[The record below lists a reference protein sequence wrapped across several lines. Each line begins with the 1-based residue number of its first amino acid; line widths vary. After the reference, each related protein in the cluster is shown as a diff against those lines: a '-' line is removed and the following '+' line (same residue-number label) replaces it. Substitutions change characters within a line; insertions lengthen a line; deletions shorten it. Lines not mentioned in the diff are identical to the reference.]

1 MSNPV
6 SLKTNSWQKETG
18 VAKLKP
24 FLLRHY
30 LSGGDGGFTLIE
42 MIAVVIMIAV
52 LSAIAAPGW
61 LAFVNRQRVS
71 KVNDVVLSS
80 LQEAQREAKRT
91 KYSYSLSLR
100 INNTTDKIPQI
111 AIDRYDTN
119 NSNSCINVPAN
130 CSWKNLTSEVGVKS
144 NQVWVGTN
152 ITTANTAK
160 TTGSSDPL
168 STTPKTIIFDQFGN
182 LSQPANSQPPN
193 IGPRGLM
200 VVVAVPKP
208 NSGTPQPIDSTKR
221 CAIVRTLLGSIQREQ
236 GTDCL

>member
-6 SLKTNSWQKETG
+6 SLKTNSWQKETRL
-18 VAKLKP
+18 AKLKP

-30 LSGGDGGFTLIE
+30 LSGRDRGFTMIE
-42 MIAVVIMIAV
+42 MIAVVIIIAV

-71 KVNDVVLSS
+71 KVNDVVFSS

-91 KYSYSLSLR
+91 KYNYSLSLR
-100 INNTTDKIPQI
+100 INNTTDKIPQV
-111 AIDRYDTN
+111 AVDRYDTN
-119 NSNSCINVPAN
+119 NPISCINVPAN
-130 CSWKNLTSEVGVKS
+130 CNWKNLTSEVGVKP

-152 ITTANTAK
+152 IDPTTANNALNTLAAL
-160 TTGSSDPL
+160 D
-168 STTPKTIIFDQFGN
+168 TTPETIIFDQFGN

-193 IGPRGLM
+193 IGPKGLM

-221 CAIVRTLLGSIQREQ
+221 CAIVRTLLGSIQTEQ